1 MKVGAGPTL
10 LLTRPGWKHDEEV
23 DFLLKENTYL
33 HHQPLLHA
41 VDNAWRLESLLVFAL
56 LVLDIDCQV
65 HHVLAQLDP
74 LVLDGCEGES
84 SLNLGVVD
92 INVFGAPE
100 PPPPLLHLV
109 RQCLPQESFG

>member
-1 MKVGAGPTL
+1 MTVGAGPTL

-41 VDNAWRLESLLVFAL
+41 VDDAGRLESLLV
-56 LVLDIDCQV
+56 
-65 HHVLAQLDP
+65 
-74 LVLDGCEGES
+74 LDGREGES
-84 SLNLGVVD
+84 SLNLCVVD
-92 INVFGAPE
+92 IDVFGAPE

-109 RQCLPQESFG
+109 RQCLPQESFGRGC

>member
-1 MKVGAGPTL
+1 MNVGAGPTL

-41 VDNAWRLESLLVFAL
+41 VDNAGRLESLLVFAL
-56 LVLDIDCQV
+56 LVL
-65 HHVLAQLDP
+65 AQLDP
-74 LVLDGCEGES
+74 LVLDGREGES
-84 SLNLGVVD
+84 SLNLCVVD

-109 RQCLPQESFG
+109 RQCLPQESFGRGC

>member
-1 MKVGAGPTL
+1 MNVGAGPTL

-41 VDNAWRLESLLVFAL
+41 VDDAGRLESLLV
-56 LVLDIDCQV
+56 
-65 HHVLAQLDP
+65 
-74 LVLDGCEGES
+74 LDGREGES
-84 SLNLGVVD
+84 SLNLCVVD
-92 INVFGAPE
+92 IDVFGAPE

-109 RQCLPQESFG
+109 RQCLPQESFGRGC